1 MKIAVLPL
9 ALSLAALSS
18 TAWADDPS
26 DGSGYHPYLQ
36 QGRIRS
42 VDMSA
47 AGMAARK
54 QAATPKVQRGDWSVL
69 DEVESPDSQL
79 QRTSE
84 TLPIAD
90 PSHVA
95 NLPEGWVQRGSV
107 VLPSAVADGDIAVEP
122 DTVAQAELIPGNEY
136 PRKHTLYLNFVGA
149 DLVVGADNSAI
160 NKSTLARQGPYPA
173 YEGGNQKA
181 VSIAQAVSE
190 DVAAY
195 GVRVVYLPE
204 DRPEPI
210 VPYTMEMMGGNWMDT
225 NIEDPAGGVAPG
237 ADCGALGQRH
247 VVYTFASGG
256 LGVNTAANTASQE
269 AGHAWGLDHTFNCG
283 SVMSYCGV
291 ANGVFSNSCDA
302 LCEQQCQGPNSAGCR
317 GTHEMFC
324 GEGNDEQ
331 NEHEELTWL
340 FGGNEPDVEDP
351 WVNIL
356 SPEDGLVLESAADVD
371 VRAEVGDNYG
381 GYGWKFIITRNGEE
395 VFNEVD
401 YEREVDPE
409 FRAALNL
416 AQLEDGLWTVTVEVQ
431 DQFEH
436 VASQT
441 VSFQVGDG
449 TPELPPDSGTDS
461 GGEETGGD
469 ETGVE
474 SMADGDPGVD
484 DGGCSCTSGAASG
497 SGSGRGTIPGAVALM
512 LLLGAVRRRS

>member
-1 MKIAVLPL
+1 MRIAALSL
-9 ALSLAALSS
+9 ALTLAALSS

-26 DGSGYHPYLQ
+26 RGYHPYANE
-36 QGRIRS
+36 GRVRTL
-42 VDMSA
+42 DMSA

-54 QAATPKVQRGDWSVL
+54 QVATPATDANRDWSIL
-69 DEVESPDSQL
+69 DEVESPDSHL

-84 TLPIAD
+84 PLPLAD

-95 NLPEGWVQRGSV
+95 ELPEGWVQRGNV
-107 VLPSAVADGDIAVEP
+107 VLPSAVADGELAVEP
-122 DTVAQAELIPGNEY
+122 ETVFQAELIPGNEY

-173 YEGGNQKA
+173 YQGGNQKA
-181 VSIAQAVSE
+181 VSIAQAVQE

-195 GVRVVYLPE
+195 GIRVTYLPE
-204 DRPEPI
+204 DRPDPI
-210 VPYTMEMMGGNWMDT
+210 VPYTMEMMGGSWTDT

-247 VVYTFASGG
+247 VVYTFAGGG
-256 LGVNTAANTASQE
+256 LGVNSAANTASQE

-291 ANGVFSNSCDA
+291 ANGVFSSSCDA
-302 LCEQQCQGPNSAGCR
+302 LCESQCQGPNSAGCR

-331 NEHEELTWL
+331 NEHEELNWL
-340 FGGNEPDVEDP
+340 FGGPEPDVEDP
-351 WVNIL
+351 WVNIE
-356 SPEDGLVLESAADVD
+356 SPEDGAVFESAADVD
-371 VRAEVGDNYG
+371 VRAEVGDDYG
-381 GYGWKFIITRNGEE
+381 GYGWKFIITHNGEE

-401 YEREVDPE
+401 FDREVDPE

-436 VASQT
+436 RATQT
-441 VSFQVGDG
+441 VSFQVGDEIPDL
-449 TPELPPDSGTDS
+449 PEETGTDS
-461 GGEETGGD
+461 GGEETGD

-474 SMADGDPGVD
+474 GMADGGPGVD
-484 DGGCSCTSGAASG
+484 DGGCSCTAGSE
-497 SGSGRGTIPGAVALM
+497 SGSGRGTIPAAMALI
-512 LLLGAVRRRS
+512 LLLGAVRRRD